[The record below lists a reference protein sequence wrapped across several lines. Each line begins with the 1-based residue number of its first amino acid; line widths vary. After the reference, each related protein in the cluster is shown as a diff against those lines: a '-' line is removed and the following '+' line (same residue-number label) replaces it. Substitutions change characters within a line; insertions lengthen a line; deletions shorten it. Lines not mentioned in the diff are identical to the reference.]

1 MSLPIFQV
9 DAFTNRPFAGNPAAV
24 CLLSSPQPDERL
36 QAIALEMNLSET
48 AFLLPQADADCDYNL
63 RWFTPTTE
71 VDLCGHAT
79 LASAHI
85 LWSENYLPQTAI
97 ARFRTRSGL
106 LTAKNNHQEGDWIEL
121 NFPAIASRPASIPNL
136 LQQALN
142 IPIVAIVQND
152 QDYIVE
158 AESETIVRQMQPNV
172 ALLRQLPMN
181 GVIVTS
187 RGSEFDFVSRYFAP
201 NVGIDED
208 PVTGYAHCCLAP
220 YWGDRLQKSSFLAY
234 QASSRGGMVKV
245 DLVGDRILLNGQA
258 ITVLRGTLTI

>member
-1 MSLPIFQV
+1 
-9 DAFTNRPFAGNPAAV
+9 
-24 CLLSSPQPDERL
+24 L

-48 AFLLPQADADCDYNL
+48 AFLLPQTDTDCDYNL

-85 LWSENYLPQTAI
+85 LWSENYLPRTAI
-97 ARFRTRSGL
+97 ARFHTRSGL
-106 LTAKNNHQEGDWIEL
+106 LTATNNAKSNDQEGDWIEL
-121 NFPAIASRPASIPNL
+121 NFPAIASRPTSIPEL

-142 IPIVAIVQND
+142 IPIDAIVQND

-158 AESETIVRQMQPNV
+158 TESETIIRQMQPNF

-220 YWGDRLQKSSFLAY
+220 YWSERLQKSSFLAY

-245 DLVGDRILLNGQA
+245 DLAGDRVLINGQA